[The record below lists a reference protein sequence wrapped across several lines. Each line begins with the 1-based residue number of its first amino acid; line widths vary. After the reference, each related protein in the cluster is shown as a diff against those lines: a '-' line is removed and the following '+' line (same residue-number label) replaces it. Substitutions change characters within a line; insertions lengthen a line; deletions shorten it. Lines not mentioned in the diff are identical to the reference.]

1 MEALVSL
8 SLSSV
13 DMVCIGA
20 KNSQTSPLN
29 FWQPQI
35 VMILASRGFAGS
47 VNPALYSLRET
58 LLRIRRWLRRLEKS
72 NSSESLWYFIRKF
85 LSKYKESATHSPSWS
100 CPGLTRL
107 GKTDRQDCGYQI
119 WSIETRK
126 TWFYRYNVCTHFLGS
141 LGSEPLSPYLLG
153 LP

>member
-1 MEALVSL
+1 MSL

-29 FWQPQI
+29 FLQPQI

-72 NSSESLWYFIRKF
+72 KSRESLCSS
-85 LSKYKESATHSPSWS
+85 LLVSAGWLT
-100 CPGLTRL
+100 PGLEA
-107 GKTDRQDCGYQI
+107 DQ
-119 WSIETRK
+119 
-126 TWFYRYNVCTHFLGS
+126 
-141 LGSEPLSPYLLG
+141 P
-153 LP
+153 

>member
-1 MEALVSL
+1 MSL

-29 FWQPQI
+29 FLQPQI

-72 NSSESLWYFIRKF
+72 NSSESLWQKKVLFYERNIFT
-85 LSKYKESATHSPSWS
+85 SARTH
-100 CPGLTRL
+100 LT
-107 GKTDRQDCGYQI
+107 
-119 WSIETRK
+119 
-126 TWFYRYNVCTHFLGS
+126 
-141 LGSEPLSPYLLG
+141 
-153 LP
+153 